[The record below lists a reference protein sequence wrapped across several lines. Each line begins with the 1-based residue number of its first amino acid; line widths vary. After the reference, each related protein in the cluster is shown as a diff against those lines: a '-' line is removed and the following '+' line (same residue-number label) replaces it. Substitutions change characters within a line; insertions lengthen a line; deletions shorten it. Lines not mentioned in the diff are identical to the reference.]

1 MAPEELKAPRLAAE
15 DIKVWYQPDTIIA
28 SAARLEIP
36 AGKVVGL
43 LGGNGAGKTTLIKGI
58 SGILPGWQCGK
69 FSVDAKLTSPAE
81 RAFKAQ
87 RYTVFA
93 DDRSFFTW
101 SFRQFLDDLCGVYR
115 VEPQE
120 EFISSLVEGFHFA
133 PHKDKQMRDLSS
145 GNNKKARLICAFVL
159 GRPLLILDEPVD
171 FLDFVGTEFLYQCI
185 NAYSDQ
191 GHSVFLSSH
200 IAESFTRCCDLLYV
214 LKEGQLSGPF
224 AVPREAKDVVQLLS
238 EKPRSAVEYPRR
250 YRRIFEP

>member
-101 SFRQFLDDLCGVYR
+101 SFRQFLDYLCGVYR

-214 LKEGQLSGPF
+214 LKEGQLSGSF
-224 AVPREAKDVVQLLS
+224 AVPGS
-238 EKPRSAVEYPRR
+238 
-250 YRRIFEP
+250 